1 MYARIRMIL
10 TFGLPVGYATGL
22 LFSLGLS
29 CGSDW
34 IGISG
39 LYTETQYDF
48 LR

>member
-22 LFSLGLS
+22 LSSLALS